1 MNKAFSL
8 FILLK
13 TKDRMGNDTLSIVA
27 ERFRRIILSSFSSF
41 EKNVLNGD
49 SVVVL
54 QNVGVEKRTDKIK
67 VDEASFQQDPSYR
80 INILPLLADSSSITY
95 ALNQH
100 PLFAWVTNADGA
112 DTLLVK
118 SAAGRTNVSAKA
130 TPRANSD
137 TTEKRNVAQELLKR
151 YINDTLEPHVKMIE
165 LAEIV
170 MV

>member
-54 QNVGVEKRTDKIK
+54 PWHL
-67 VDEASFQQDPSYR
+67 S
-80 INILPLLADSSSITY
+80 L
-95 ALNQH
+95 
-100 PLFAWVTNADGA
+100 
-112 DTLLVK
+112 
-118 SAAGRTNVSAKA
+118 
-130 TPRANSD
+130 
-137 TTEKRNVAQELLKR
+137 
-151 YINDTLEPHVKMIE
+151 
-165 LAEIV
+165 
-170 MV
+170 